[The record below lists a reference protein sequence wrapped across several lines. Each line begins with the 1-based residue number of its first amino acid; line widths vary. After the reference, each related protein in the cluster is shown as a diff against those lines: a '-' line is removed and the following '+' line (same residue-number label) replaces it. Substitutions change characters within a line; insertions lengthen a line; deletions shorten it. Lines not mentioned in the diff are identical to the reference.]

1 MNAPPWLAD
10 AQARIRALVTAPEG
24 VAAALRE
31 SGDAGGRA
39 LAQLVRGDRGL
50 SAVERLGVYA
60 NAFFERLRG
69 ALAKDFPDLAR
80 ALGADAFHDLV
91 RVYLMLHPPHRPS
104 IRDAGAS
111 LAAFLRE
118 DEVAAP
124 FRRRVPCA
132 GELAAFEWAQTEVF
146 DAPDVALLAREDLV
160 RIPPEKWPQLRLET
174 IPALRSLQLAWPVQE
189 LAGDAGPAQAAAL
202 TSRTAFVRVWRY
214 DERVRWHETSERE
227 HACLA
232 LVSGGARFGEV
243 CEELAHHVGDE
254 AAASEAASLLAR
266 WIADGC
272 LKTLSRT

>member
-1 MNAPPWLAD
+1 VNAPPWLAD

-31 SGDAGGRA
+31 SEDADGRA

-50 SAVERLGVYA
+50 PAVERLGVYA

-80 ALGADAFHDLV
+80 ALGDDAFHDLV

-124 FRRRVPCA
+124 FRRRLPCA

-146 DAPDVALLAREDLV
+146 DAPDAATLAREDLV
-160 RIPPEKWPQLRLET
+160 RIPPQEWPQLWLET
-174 IPALRSLQLAWPVQE
+174 IPALRSLQLMWPVQE
-189 LAGDAGPAQAAAL
+189 LTGDAGPAAAAAL
-202 TSRTAFVRVWRY
+202 TPRTAFLRVWRY
-214 DERVRWHETSERE
+214 DERVLWRETSDRE

-254 AAASEAASLLAR
+254 AAASEAADVLAR

-272 LKTLSRT
+272 LKTLSPA